1 MSRRECCYQQH
12 GRYFHSGWGIGYY
25 YPTYG
30 RFLDLARNAEAIR
43 RVRASGYDFIA
54 ASASSCSECGG
65 TPEYQQFW
73 REWGSELGWDKMSL
87 SPLAG
92 VDAEAS

>member
-1 MSRRECCYQQH
+1 LHPEHRLWQCGVSRNESCCGGK
-12 GRYFHSGWGIGYY
+12 GRYFHTGWGIGYY

-43 RVRASGYDFIA
+43 RVKQGGYDDVA

-65 TPEYQQFW
+65 TPEYQQF
-73 REWGSELGWDKMSL
+73 
-87 SPLAG
+87 
-92 VDAEAS
+92 